1 MTKPHLTTYIRVKI
15 TLILVTIVIFASFSQ
30 NPIGIGTVTPHPSAI
45 LDVFSTDKGLLPP
58 RMTEAEMNAINN
70 PAEGLM
76 IYCLGCTPKGV
87 YIYDDSEFRMI
98 QFFETPVKYLKYL
111 YIDDVRVAKG
121 DTSFDISTCLI
132 PSEATVDYELIRNPP
147 GVSISVINH
156 VTTVTIPADMNVGEY
171 SITVKATGTGDYNGK
186 IGATFKLYVLCFA
199 FSFGTITSYIGCTDA
214 NVVIPSIIDG
224 ISVTSIGDHAFSDK
238 NLTSVTIPNSV
249 TSIGDYA
256 FYNNNLTSVTIPN
269 SVTSIG
275 ESAFSNNQLTSV
287 TIPNSVT
294 SIGNYAFKKNQ
305 LTSVTIPNS
314 VTSIGGYAFNENNL
328 TSVTIPNSVTSIR
341 EGAFYNNK
349 LTSVTIPNSVT
360 SIGYSAFNENNLTSV
375 TIPNSVTSIG
385 NNAFKKNQL
394 TSVTIPNSVTS
405 IGEYVFQ
412 NNKLT
417 SVTIPDSVTSIGG
430 GAFYKNNLTSV
441 TIPNSV
447 TSIGYSTFNENN
459 LTSVTIPN
467 SVTSIGN
474 NAFKKNQLTS
484 VTIPN
489 SVTSI
494 GEFAFFNNPPLTSV
508 SIKEST
514 TYNESNSFGS
524 CTVASG
530 CITIRP

>member
-76 IYCLGCTPKGV
+76 IYCLGCTQNGV
-87 YIYDDSEFRMI
+87 YIYNDSEFRLL
-98 QFFETPVKYLKYL
+98 QFFDPPLPPPVKYL

-224 ISVTSIGDHAFSDK
+224 ISVTSIGTNAF
-238 NLTSVTIPNSV
+238 
-249 TSIGDYA
+249 G
-256 FYNNNLTSVTIPN
+256 
-269 SVTSIG
+269 
-275 ESAFSNNQLTSV
+275 NNQ
-287 TIPNSVT
+287 
-294 SIGNYAFKKNQ
+294 
-305 LTSVTIPNS
+305 
-314 VTSIGGYAFNENNL
+314 
-328 TSVTIPNSVTSIR
+328 
-341 EGAFYNNK
+341 
-349 LTSVTIPNSVT
+349 
-360 SIGYSAFNENNLTSV
+360 LTSV

-385 NNAFKKNQL
+385 NNAFKKE
-394 TSVTIPNSVTS
+394 S
-405 IGEYVFQ
+405 INFC
-412 NNKLT
+412 NNTRFCNKYWKWC
-417 SVTIPDSVTSIGG
+417 
-430 GAFYKNNLTSV
+430 FCY
-441 TIPNSV
+441 
-447 TSIGYSTFNENN
+447 
-459 LTSVTIPN
+459 
-467 SVTSIGN
+467 
-474 NAFKKNQLTS
+474 
-484 VTIPN
+484 
-489 SVTSI
+489 
-494 GEFAFFNNPPLTSV
+494 
-508 SIKEST
+508 
-514 TYNESNSFGS
+514 
-524 CTVASG
+524 
-530 CITIRP
+530 